1 MSPTRT
7 MTERNRGI
15 TMYTVLTKMN
25 ILGEDWI
32 LAKTVQ
38 TKYFRN
44 GKACLHCETTYSVEL
59 ADPNGTDIRQRFWI
73 KNRAEARSYLTS
85 LMLRPLNWV
94 A

>member
-1 MSPTRT
+1 MEAT
-7 MTERNRGI
+7 N
-15 TMYTVLTKMN
+15 MYTVLTRMN

-32 LAKTVQ
+32 LAKTVE

-59 ADPNGTDIRQRFWI
+59 ADPNGTDTRQRFWI
-73 KNRAEARSYLTS
+73 KNRAEASRYLTS
-85 LMLRPLNWV
+85 LKIGPLAKV